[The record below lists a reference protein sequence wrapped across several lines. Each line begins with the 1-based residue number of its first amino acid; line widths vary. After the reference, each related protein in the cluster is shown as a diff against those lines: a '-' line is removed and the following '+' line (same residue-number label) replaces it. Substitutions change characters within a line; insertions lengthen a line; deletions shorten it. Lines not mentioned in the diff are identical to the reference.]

1 MQICVPGTM
10 ASQWLT
16 SWRQKLSQEGS
27 SQPLQLQLPWPMAT
41 GLVCLELYKVLARG
55 HPIEDYHNTF
65 ANLALPMLTVS
76 EPVPPTVIK
85 HRDMRWTVWDRW
97 SIKGDITVAELL
109 KWLSDKGLSAYSVSC
124 GTSLLYNTM
133 FPRHKDRLSRKI
145 ADVAKEVAKV
155 DIPEY
160 RKHLDV
166 VVACEDDNGN
176 DVDIPLISIYFR

>member
-1 MQICVPGTM
+1 
-10 ASQWLT
+10 
-16 SWRQKLSQEGS
+16 
-27 SQPLQLQLPWPMAT
+27 
-41 GLVCLELYKVLARG
+41 
-55 HPIEDYHNTF
+55 
-65 ANLALPMLTVS
+65 
-76 EPVPPTVIK
+76 
-85 HRDMRWTVWDRW
+85 
-97 SIKGDITVAELL
+97 
-109 KWLSDKGLSAYSVSC
+109 
-124 GTSLLYNTM
+124 M